1 MIKADREPAI
11 FYVKLRQNKIRQS
24 MESSSTTEY
33 NTQFRV
39 ACSIKSE
46 GKEHSSKL
54 RVATVTATATA
65 TATVAATATATAT
78 AASAAV
84 NKTVD

>member
-1 MIKADREPAI
+1 MIKADRKPAI
-11 FYVKLRQNKIRQS
+11 FYAKFRQNKIRQS
-24 MESSSTTEY
+24 MKSSSTTEFY
-33 NTQFRV
+33 IQCGF